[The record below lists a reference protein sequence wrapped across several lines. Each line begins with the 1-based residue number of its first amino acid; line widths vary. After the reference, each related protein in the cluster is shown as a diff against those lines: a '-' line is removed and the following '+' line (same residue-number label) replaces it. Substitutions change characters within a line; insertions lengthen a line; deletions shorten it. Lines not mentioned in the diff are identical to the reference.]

1 MRFLNPSRQAH
12 SAART
17 ASVDIPDI
25 GYRPRSIGSAV
36 TLLFVSALT
45 IMAATAISP
54 GLPAIE
60 AAFAGRENA
69 ALLTRLLITMPALV
83 IACVA
88 PMAGSLTDR
97 FGRWRVLVGAVLLYG
112 FAGMS
117 GLVLDTL
124 HGLLFGRALL
134 GAAVAGIMTATTA
147 LIGDLYSGS
156 GRDRFMGLQTAF
168 TGVGGLVFMT
178 AGGLLSEAG
187 WRAPFAIY
195 GLAFVVFPAVV
206 VYLAEPRRTGQM
218 MTAEPTGAFPWLAI
232 AALFFAAAFN
242 SLIFYLIPT
251 QLPFHLHAL
260 GVTSPSVAGMTLG
273 VFNLA
278 IAVASLGYG
287 YLRARIG
294 ILGGLGLGFGLMA
307 AGYGII
313 AAAASHAFVLTGL
326 VATGAGM
333 GCIMPG
339 LMAGAMTLAPPSVRG
354 RVAGGLTASIFLGQ
368 FLSPL
373 ASQPWVGWF
382 GYGAA
387 FRDMG
392 LLLALASLL
401 AVLLAVRTRILPRRT
416 DERSIGTQDLYRSLK
431 K

>member
-1 MRFLNPSRQAH
+1 
-12 SAART
+12 
-17 ASVDIPDI
+17 
-25 GYRPRSIGSAV
+25 
-36 TLLFVSALT
+36 
-45 IMAATAISP
+45 MAATAISP

-60 AAFAGRENA
+60 AAFAGTENA

-88 PMAGSLTDR
+88 PVAGSLTDC
-97 FGRWRVLVGAVLLYG
+97 FGRWRVLVCAILLYG

-124 HGLLFGRALL
+124 HGLLFGRAVL

-147 LIGDLYSGS
+147 LIGDLYAGPA
-156 GRDRFMGLQTAF
+156 RDRFIGLQAAF
-168 TGVGGLVFMT
+168 TGVGGLVFMS

-195 GLAFVVFPAVV
+195 GLAFIVLPAVV
-206 VYLAEPRRTGQM
+206 VCLAEPRRTGQM
-218 MTAEPTGAFPWLAI
+218 MAAEPAAALPWLPI
-232 AALFFAAAFN
+232 AVLFLAAAFN

-251 QLPFHLHAL
+251 QLPFHLYAL
-260 GVTSPSVAGMTLG
+260 GVTSPGVVGMTLG

-278 IAVASLGYG
+278 IAAASLGYG
-287 YLRARIG
+287 YLRNRIG
-294 ILGGLGLGFGLMA
+294 ILGGFGLGFGLMA
-307 AGYGII
+307 VGYGII

-333 GCIMPG
+333 GCVMPG

-382 GYGAA
+382 GYSAA

-392 LLLALASLL
+392 LLLGLASLL
-401 AVLLAVRTRILPRRT
+401 AVLLAVRMRILLRGT
-416 DERSIGTQDLYRSLK
+416 DERLVSTQDLDRCRRK
-431 K
+431 